1 MLPIRVSLRPVVAYC
16 LLAPI
21 CTPAVSARSKLAF
34 SSLTI
39 LFQYESPHSE
49 KSAAE
54 MKRELGSIMKDSGF
68 EIIWRER
75 GDAATSTFPNLIVV
89 EFKGTCRMQPAQ
101 YLYDERGPL
110 ALTFSTGD
118 SVLPF
123 SEIECD
129 KVRQSVRNTMTG
141 SDYGRSDQLFGR
153 AVARVLAHELY
164 HVLSGTKSHAEK
176 GVAQR
181 GLSGA
186 QLISDKLQLTGDE
199 LKQMRS
205 AAAAKSPR

>member
-1 MLPIRVSLRPVVAYC
+1 
-16 LLAPI
+16 
-21 CTPAVSARSKLAF
+21 
-34 SSLTI
+34 
-39 LFQYESPHSE
+39 
-49 KSAAE
+49 
-54 MKRELGSIMKDSGF
+54 MKGSGF
-68 EIIWRER
+68 AIIWRER
-75 GDAATSTFPNLIVV
+75 GDATTSTFPNLIVV
-89 EFKGTCRMQPAQ
+89 DFKGTCRMQPAQ

-110 ALTFSTGD
+110 ALTYSTDG

-129 KVRQSVRNTMTG
+129 KVRQSVRNTMMG

-164 HVLSGTKSHAEK
+164 HVLSGTKSHADK

-186 QLISDKLQLTGDE
+186 QLISDQLQLTGDE
-199 LKQMRS
+199 LRRMRS
-205 AAAAKSPR
+205 AVAVESLR